1 MCSVGSTRRA
11 TITDNLMC
19 DSSVPSHMPAVAG
32 THYRCHM
39 WDYNTCATADAHKWT
54 LMMAISCLED
64 AVAAINVISIK
75 QKPWLSLEVCF
86 LGILC
91 APSSPYYL
99 TSIWLKTPADSGDR
113 VLPRRHLES
122 RGRRW
127 SSFRSQYKS
136 PTPKTLA
143 ILGHWPTNK
152 RLSQIHFPHACQHCV
167 CFNSLEGHFPSIS
180 IRLRVLIERRP
191 AQSHPSSAQNT

>member
-1 MCSVGSTRRA
+1 MQQHCAFPYASCGRYTLWVPYV
-11 TITDNLMC
+11 
-19 DSSVPSHMPAVAG
+19 SSP
-32 THYRCHM
+32 
-39 WDYNTCATADAHKWT
+39 WDYNTCATADAHKWA

-64 AVAAINVISIK
+64 AVAAISVISIK
-75 QKPWLSLEVCF
+75 QTPWLVLDVCF
-86 LGILC
+86 LSTLC
-91 APSSPYYL
+91 APSSPHYL

-113 VLPRRHLES
+113 GLQRRHLES

-136 PTPKTLA
+136 PTPETSA
-143 ILGHWPTNK
+143 ILGHWPTIK
-152 RLSQIHFPHACQHCV
+152 RLSQIHFPHACQRCV

-191 AQSHPSSAQNT
+191 AQSHLSSAQNT